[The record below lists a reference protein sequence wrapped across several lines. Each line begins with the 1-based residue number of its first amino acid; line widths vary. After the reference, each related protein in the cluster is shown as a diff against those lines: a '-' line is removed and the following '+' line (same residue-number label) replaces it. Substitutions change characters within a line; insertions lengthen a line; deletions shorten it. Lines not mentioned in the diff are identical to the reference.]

1 MKIELYKIP
10 QLNSKKFCYYIV
22 VNNII
27 KCYKVD
33 GYDEWTE
40 PIVVVVGEDFKYMAI
55 KVKDLTEGEL
65 MLELL

>member
-10 QLNSKKFCYYIV
+10 QLNSKNFCYYIV
-22 VNNII
+22 VNNKI
-27 KCYKVD
+27 KCYKLD

-40 PIVVVVGEDFKYMAI
+40 PIEFVMTKDFKYMAT
-55 KVKDLTEGEL
+55 KVKDMTEGEL